1 MLSKEDV
8 LGVSKLA
15 RLKLTDEQVDK
26 FKLQMENVL
35 ELFDEVKNIDVDAI
49 EETSQVSGLTNIV
62 REDVVKYDE
71 DLRPDSSND
80 LLANTPRLEGTKIIV
95 PKVMP
100 EASSRASQ
108 KNQQS
113 FLKVEGSI

>member
-1 MLSKEDV
+1 MLSKDDV

-35 ELFDEVKNIDVDAI
+35 ELFDEVKNINVDNI
-49 EETSQVSGLTNIV
+49 EETSQVSGLKNIT
-62 REDVVKYDE
+62 REDEIEYNN

-80 LLANTPRLEGTKIIV
+80 LLANTPRRECTKIIV
-95 PKVMP
+95 PKVI
-100 EASSRASQ
+100 
-108 KNQQS
+108 
-113 FLKVEGSI
+113 EGK

>member
-1 MLSKEDV
+1 MLSKDDV

-35 ELFDEVKNIDVDAI
+35 ELFDEVKNIDVDGI
-49 EETSQVSGLTNIV
+49 EETSQVSGLKNIT
-62 REDVVKYDE
+62 REDVVKYDD

-80 LLANTPRLEGTKIIV
+80 LLTNTPRREGTKIIV
-95 PKVMP
+95 PKVI
-100 EASSRASQ
+100 
-108 KNQQS
+108 
-113 FLKVEGSI
+113 EGK